1 MTWDL
6 GDGFDPANDRTGTT
20 TLTWV
25 TRPAGRDIANPGS
38 FGVKITL
45 TGARRQ
51 GTLDVVTE
59 LHFYGISEPIPGA
72 RWQQLFTATWAGYR
86 AWYLSEGDAARPSL
100 GTATDMLHRYMPE
113 LVPTWEHLVALVH
126 HDPTAARMLTLYDP
140 PRFLPGCSQA
150 VLTHDHPVL
159 IRNYDYRPD
168 LFERV
173 VYSSAFRGRR
183 VIGSSDCLWG
193 LLDGMNDAG
202 LVVSLTAVPSPVGQ
216 TGFAIPLVVR
226 YVLEMAE
233 SVPEAIAVLSRVPVN
248 MAYNLTLLD
257 RRADTATVF
266 VAPGARPE
274 VFASP
279 VATNHRGRVP
289 DDPAHAHS
297 LRSVERRQV
306 LLALLARL
314 PDVETV
320 VDAFLQPPLYVTD
333 YSRGFGTMYTAVYRP
348 DRGIVDYVWPD
359 SVWRR
364 DFDSPDA
371 VHPVSYRDGGD
382 PALAAAVE
390 PQEPFDASDLLLQPD
405 PVCSREQL
413 DRATPAELAELAEA
427 AVVTLARSGDPA
439 AFGHLLALT
448 QVTGESLG
456 TAARAL
462 AGRSS
467 WSGVADVAGTT
478 RQAAWERW
486 RAR

>member
-1 MTWDL
+1 M
-6 GDGFDPANDRTGTT
+6 
-20 TLTWV
+20 
-25 TRPAGRDIANPGS
+25 
-38 FGVKITL
+38 
-45 TGARRQ
+45 
-51 GTLDVVTE
+51 TE
-59 LHFYGISEPIPGA
+59 LHFHGIHEPVPGV
-72 RWQQLFTATWAGYR
+72 RWQQLFNATWAGYR
-86 AWYLSEGDAARPSL
+86 SWYLSEGDEARPSL
-100 GTATDMLHRYMPE
+100 AAAGHMLTRYMPE
-113 LVPTWEHLVALVH
+113 LVPTWERLVTLTH
-126 HDPTAARMLTLYDP
+126 GGPTAARMLTLYDP

-168 LFERV
+168 LCERV
-173 VYSSAFRGRR
+173 VYSSAFTGRR

-216 TGFAIPLVVR
+216 TGFGIPLVVR

-233 SVPEAIAVLSRVPVN
+233 SVPEAIAVLSRVPIN

-257 RRADTATVF
+257 RRGDTATVF

-279 VATNHRGRVP
+279 AATNHRGRVP
-289 DDPAHAHS
+289 DDPDHARS
-297 LRSVERRQV
+297 LRSVERQQT

-314 PDVETV
+314 PDVETM
-320 VDAFLQPPLYVTD
+320 VDAFLQPPLYSTD
-333 YSRGFGTMYTAVYRP
+333 YGRGFGTMYTAVYRP
-348 DRGIVDYVWPD
+348 DRGIVDYVWPG

-371 VHPVSYRDGGD
+371 VHPVAYQDGGN

-390 PQEPFDASDLLLQPD
+390 PQGRIDAQEVLLQPELM
-405 PVCSREQL
+405 CSREQL

-427 AVVTLARSGDPA
+427 AVLTLARSGDPA
-439 AFGHLLALT
+439 AFGHLLQLT
-448 QVTGESLG
+448 RVAGESLG

-462 AGRSS
+462 ADQSS